1 VPQLGNISDIRWNG
15 YSIYNGLTVQVAR
28 RSASGFS
35 YSASYTLSK
44 SIDDASDTGATVAES
59 NVPQNVYD
67 LAGERALSSFDH
79 RHRFVGNAIYAIPEV
94 TGGPR
99 LLQAIGSGWRL
110 NGIVTLQSGSPF
122 TPILG
127 TDRANIGAGPAQ
139 RPNIS
144 CDPNNWTGT
153 AAEWFNTACFSLPA
167 PYTFGDSGRN
177 TVIGPGY
184 ADVDAGL
191 ERSVQLPRGTRIQLR
206 WEIYN
211 LLNHTNL
218 DTPNRIFGTANF
230 GRIFSA
236 EPAREMQFGL
246 KFLF

>member
-1 VPQLGNISDIRWNG
+1 
-15 YSIYNGLTVQVAR
+15 
-28 RSASGFS
+28 
-35 YSASYTLSK
+35 
-44 SIDDASDTGATVAES
+44 
-59 NVPQNVYD
+59 VYD
-67 LAGERALSSFDH
+67 LAAERGPSSFDH
-79 RHRFVGNAIYAIPEV
+79 RHRFVGNAVYMIPHV
-94 TGGPR
+94 PGGPQ
-99 LLQAIGSGWRL
+99 LQAITSGWQL

-144 CDPNNWTGT
+144 CDPNSWTGT
-153 AAEWFNTACFSLPA
+153 ATEWFNTACYSLPA
-167 PYTFGDSGRN
+167 QYTFGDSGRN

-191 ERSVQLPRGTRIQLR
+191 VREARLPNRTRIQLR
-206 WEIYN
+206 WEIFN
-211 LLNHTNL
+211 LLNRTNF
-218 DTPNRIFGTANF
+218 DTPNRTFGTANF